1 MSRLPTRRSFLWSL
15 IDFKQLMY
23 ARSFGLILLAGLA
36 LAQAPAPQDDPPLYR
51 FDARLVLLHASVVD
65 KNGKL
70 VTNVPQS
77 AFKILE
83 DGVEQ
88 PIKLFR
94 REDVPVSMGI
104 IVDNSGSMNGK
115 RSRVAAAALELVKQ
129 SNPDDEVFIVN
140 FNDDTHIDQVLTN
153 DTKKLQAGLARMESR
168 GGTAMRDALSTSID
182 YVKKNGKKDKKVLV
196 VITDGNDNSSNISLE
211 QVLRKSRDSEVLIY
225 AIGLL
230 SEEEARDA
238 RAAKKALKTLT
249 EAAGGMDY
257 YPKNL
262 SDVEEITPRVA
273 REIRN
278 QYILGYTSSNQ
289 TLDGSFRQIKVTVNG
304 FGRPTVRTRNGYYAT
319 PTAQLT
325 APAEVWAR
333 STRGEPGQ

>member
-1 MSRLPTRRSFLWSL
+1 
-15 IDFKQLMY
+15 MY
-23 ARSFGLILLAGLA
+23 ARSFGLILVAGLA
-36 LAQAPAPQDDPPLYR
+36 LAQGPPPAPQAPQDDLPLYR
-51 FDARLVLLHASVVD
+51 LDARLVLLHASVVD

-70 VTNVPQS
+70 LTNIPQS
-77 AFKILE
+77 AFKIQE

-88 PIKLFR
+88 PLKLFR

-153 DTKKLQAGLARMESR
+153 DVKKLQAALARMESR

-262 SDVEEITPRVA
+262 SDVQEITPRVA

-319 PTAQLT
+319 PTAKIM
-325 APAEVWAR
+325 APGEVWAR
-333 STRGEPGQ
+333 SIRAWPAP